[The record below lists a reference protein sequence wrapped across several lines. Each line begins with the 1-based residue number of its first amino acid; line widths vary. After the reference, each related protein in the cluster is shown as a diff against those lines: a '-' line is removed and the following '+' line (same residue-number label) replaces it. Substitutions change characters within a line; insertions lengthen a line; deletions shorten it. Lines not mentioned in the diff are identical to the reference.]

1 MIIFPYINGKHI
13 TERNSKYIKVN
24 SLIYK
29 QILLLREKLIEK
41 LRSSK
46 FNNNNN
52 NNNFN
57 NINNINNNNFNN
69 NNNNNNNNF
78 NNNKCS
84 YPNCNNNRALNR
96 YYCSRECG
104 LAHKKK

>member
-57 NINNINNNNFNN
+57 N
-69 NNNNNNNNF
+69 
-78 NNNKCS
+78 NKCS